1 MAAKRGTGAGK
12 GGGRGA
18 KSGPGRGRARVAL
31 ALLGFVLVA
40 SGVIWRRSH
49 GIEQARRIRELDRQ
63 RAQLEGRKA
72 KLQSDI
78 RDAASRVKLGPVV
91 ERDLGMRVP
100 PDSQVIYL
108 PRGPRAPR

>member
-1 MAAKRGTGAGK
+1 MAAKRGAGGKGK
-12 GGGRGA
+12 GGA
-18 KSGPGRGRARVAL
+18 KGGPGRGRARVAM
-31 ALLGFVLVA
+31 ALLGFVVVA

-49 GIEQARRIRELDRQ
+49 GIEQARRIRELDRE
-63 RAQLEGRKA
+63 RAQLEARKA

-100 PDSQVIYL
+100 SDSQVIYL
-108 PRGPRAPR
+108 PRGPRGSR